1 MERAKLLKGCLLLL
15 LLLQWQLRI
24 FILLARSED
33 STGLLWSYWR
43 VLSLHICLPDI
54 QTWHMH
60 TAISLKREKNTHP
73 LLAVTIIRSTE
84 ERKEGHVNI
93 CSSWYHWGT
102 SHALAYHVTR
112 DWCHLLGDWA
122 DFLPHN
128 YTLLSDL
135 TSKPLWELWAGRIP
149 RTRLLVNDH
158 MVDSDKHER
167 WCIAW
172 FETLKILLNLPLSQM
187 RAFSFYKSVI
197 A

>member
-1 MERAKLLKGCLLLL
+1 MERAKLLKGCYYYYYYCSDNCVFSFCWREVKTVQGCYGVTGEFCPSISVCLIYRLDTC
-15 LLLQWQLRI
+15 
-24 FILLARSED
+24 ILPFHL
-33 STGLLWSYWR
+33 
-43 VLSLHICLPDI
+43 
-54 QTWHMH
+54 
-60 TAISLKREKNTHP
+60 REKNTHP
-73 LLAVTIIRSTE
+73 FLAVTIIRSTE

-128 YTLLSDL
+128 YTLLNDL

-197 A
+197 P